1 MPYKIQLTEKP
12 AGYASED
19 ATGIEGHP
27 VKVVVCEFTSSE
39 DGELFISRLEGFP
52 NILISKLPAGANV
65 RPSMIDHLLAIIQRD
80 LSATVYVNELS
91 MLIRARAARS
101 IQAGEPVLEDDITD
115 INEIEFQ
122 GVDIPKNAAVV
133 CLLSFGWRKGLF
145 FDFTPVASDEA
156 EREYDLGKLLG
167 SYSG

>member
-1 MPYKIQLTEKP
+1 MLFSDKFVLINTSYHNVSFGQDYPEFFKSLT
-12 AGYASED
+12 
-19 ATGIEGHP
+19 
-27 VKVVVCEFTSSE
+27 
-39 DGELFISRLEGFP
+39 
-52 NILISKLPAGANV
+52 LISEQALKSRYHSTSQNREYITDPAQVMEQIASRGKT
-65 RPSMIDHLLAIIQRD
+65 L
-80 LSATVYVNELS
+80 TLS